1 MEAEEASTSNASVPN
16 VASLEQ
22 AKKDQLEDKEFSEDA
37 IQFVQSKPRAMRR
50 WATLA
55 HQVGMTNRVEVIRH
69 RVRTNGGDFDE
80 HLGEFLRE
88 WKEEKPQ
95 EATLPGLCNLL
106 RSQGINHTANQLE
119 KQYRRRNTPPASS
132 GIPVDKS
139 TEETKDE
146 VE

>member
-22 AKKDQLEDKEFSEDA
+22 AMKEQLEDKEFSEDA

-69 RVRTNGGDFDE
+69 RVRSNGGDFEE
-80 HLGEFLRE
+80 HVGEFLRE
-88 WKEEKPQ
+88 WKEEKPL
-95 EATLPGLCNLL
+95 EAILPGLCNLL
-106 RSQGINHTANQLE
+106 RS
-119 KQYRRRNTPPASS
+119 
-132 GIPVDKS
+132 
-139 TEETKDE
+139 
-146 VE
+146 